1 MSGTTI
7 ISVVLALLT
16 VLVAFGAVAAG
27 RPAAR
32 RLRRVQRGRNALD
45 WVLARVPPSLL
56 VATAGLLLVA
66 TLLNVF
72 LEIMDAVLEG
82 DDLTVIDRPVVAWVA
97 EQREA
102 WRDTLVISLTDIGGK
117 IGLTLLLAAAAI
129 TVAVRLRAVRPAL
142 IAALAGGGGAML
154 VTGIKALIARDR
166 PDPLLRA
173 VVEDGFSFPSGHAT
187 TSMVVLGTVAWLV
200 CMATASHT
208 VRATAWVAAGLLV
221 AGIGLSRVYLG
232 VHYPTD
238 VLAGWILGAAWLAT
252 VAFADRLPALR
263 LRLDGP
269 APLARH
275 PRAVLIAT
283 TVLGFALILA
293 AVWFMASV
301 ED

>member
-7 ISVVLALLT
+7 ISVALALLT

-32 RLRRVQRGRNALD
+32 RLLEAERGRNALA
-45 WVLARVPPSLL
+45 WLLARVSPSLL
-56 VATAGLLLVA
+56 VITAGALLVA

-72 LEIMDAVLEG
+72 LEILDAVLEG
-82 DDLTVIDRPVVAWVA
+82 DDLTVIDRPAVAWIA

-129 TVAVRLRAVRPAL
+129 TVTVRLRAVRPAL
-142 IAALAGGGGAML
+142 IAALAGGGGALL

-173 VVEDGFSFPSGHAT
+173 IVENGFSFPSGHAT
-187 TSMVVLGTVAWLV
+187 TSLVVLGTVAWLV
-200 CMATASHT
+200 SMATASHT
-208 VRATAWVAAGLLV
+208 ARATAWVAAGLL
-221 AGIGLSRVYLG
+221 AGGIGLSRIYLG

-238 VLAGWILGAAWLAT
+238 VLAGWILGSAWLAT
-252 VAFADRLPALR
+252 VALADRLPGLR

-269 APLARH
+269 APLARY
-275 PRAVLIAT
+275 PRTVT
-283 TVLGFALILA
+283 TVTVLLAFALILA

>member
-7 ISVVLALLT
+7 ISVALALLT

-32 RLRRVQRGRNALD
+32 RLRDVERGRGALE
-45 WVLARVPPSLL
+45 WVLARVSPSLL
-56 VATAGLLLVA
+56 LTTAGLLLVL

-72 LEIMDAVLEG
+72 LEILDAVLEG

-97 EQREA
+97 QQREA
-102 WRDTLVISLTDIGGK
+102 WRDTLVIGLTDIGGK
-117 IGLTLLLAAAAI
+117 ILLTLALAAAA
-129 TVAVRLRAVRPAL
+129 AVVTWRLRSWRPAL
-142 IAALAGGGGAML
+142 IATLTGAGGAML

-173 VVEDGFSFPSGHAT
+173 VAEDGFSFPSGHAT
-187 TSMVVLGTVAWLV
+187 TSMVVLGAVAWLV
-200 CMATASHT
+200 SMATASAT
-208 VRATAWVAAGLLV
+208 VRATAWVAAVLLA

-238 VLAGWILGAAWLAT
+238 VLAGWILGSAWLSV
-252 VAFADRLPALR
+252 VALADRLPALR
-263 LRLDGP
+263 PRLDGP
-269 APLARH
+269 APLARY
-275 PRAVLIAT
+275 PR
-283 TVLGFALILA
+283 TVLVVTSVVSFAAILA

>member
-7 ISVVLALLT
+7 ISVALALLT

-32 RLRRVQRGRNALD
+32 RLRDVERGRTALD
-45 WVLARVPPSLL
+45 WVVTRVPPSLL
-56 VATAGLLLVA
+56 VVTAALLLVA

-82 DDLTVIDRPVVAWVA
+82 DDLTVIDRPAVAWVA

-117 IGLTLLLAAAAI
+117 VGLTLLLAAAAI

-187 TSMVVLGTVAWLV
+187 TSLVVLGAVAWLV
-200 CMATASHT
+200 SMATASHT
-208 VRATAWVAAGLLV
+208 VRATAWVAAVLLSG
-221 AGIGLSRVYLG
+221 GIGLSRVYLG

-252 VAFADRLPALR
+252 VALADRLPALR
-263 LRLDGP
+263 WRLDGP
-269 APLARH
+269 APLARY
-275 PRAVLIAT
+275 PRTVLIGT
-283 TVLGFALILA
+283 VVLGFALILA